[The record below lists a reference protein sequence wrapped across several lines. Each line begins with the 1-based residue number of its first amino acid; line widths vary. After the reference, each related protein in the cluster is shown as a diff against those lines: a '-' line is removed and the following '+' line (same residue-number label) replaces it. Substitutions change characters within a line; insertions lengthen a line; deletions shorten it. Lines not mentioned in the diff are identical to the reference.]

1 MISILKNKKGILPS
15 HWVGLIVMIGMI
27 VVASTYWIGA
37 WDNKYS
43 QLESSDSLESY
54 NKISEAAILQNSMES
69 TLQADKKANV
79 LDYLDFVVNG
89 AYQVLKITL
98 SIPLTLIIFIKDA
111 AGQFEIPQP
120 YVDGVIILISAA
132 ALFGVIGAIFRR
144 RT

>member
-54 NKISEAAILQNSMES
+54 NKISEAAILQDSMES

-120 YVDGVIILISAA
+120 YVDGVVILISAA